1 MDKRAIQRHYQAAYD
16 TALELIEKRARVILR
31 KHRNLTEFLSA
42 MGAWFFIDKNGDTFT
57 EFEYMK
63 PVADIYDE
71 WDEYLKLSGEPM
83 RFTADGPIIR
93 DWGAK

>member
-1 MDKRAIQRHYQAAYD
+1 MDKRAIQLHYQAATD
-16 TALELIEKRARVILR
+16 VALELIEKRARVILR

-42 MGAWFFIDKNGDTFT
+42 MGAWFFIDKNGNTLT
-57 EFEYMK
+57 ELEYMK

-83 RFTADGPIIR
+83 RFTADGPVIR